1 MMRKVDYTKTPDY
14 RDGWVDPNTSA
25 IGGLVGNTFGVN
37 AGDSSGLLGYG
48 PAGAELANMNTI
60 LTGTNRVLAPI
71 LSAESAG
78 PGQADPIRQTLQ
90 QSDPETHKQYQ
101 SWWNNHGGDI
111 AAIAAATYFTG
122 GAAGS
127 AIQGSEAAAAAPA
140 AGGAAGAAGGT
151 ASLGA
156 AGAAA
161 ITPELAYGG
170 AAAGAGAAGSTTGS
184 LVGAG
189 AITPAFASGAYGG
202 AAGAFGSGTLGAAGT
217 AAATNAL
224 TPSLASL
231 GTAGAGTS
239 ALDKIVNAAK
249 QANKFDKYRSNIMK
263 IANPNQAN
271 LEQTKQQQLAQIIM
285 DSNKNRIKP
294 ITVKRWTK

>member
-1 MMRKVDYTKTPDY
+1 MRKVDYTKTPDY
-14 RDGWVDPNTSA
+14 REGWQDPNKSA
-25 IGGLVGNTFGVN
+25 IGGLVGSTFGVDPTN
-37 AGDSSGLLGYG
+37 WGSS
-48 PAGAELANMNTI
+48 PATGELALMNTV
-60 LTGTNRVLAPI
+60 LTGANRVLAPV
-71 LSAESAG
+71 LSAEAAG
-78 PGQADPIRQTLQ
+78 PGQADPIRQTL
-90 QSDPETHKQYQ
+90 SHVDPETHKSYQ

-122 GAAGS
+122 GAAGK
-127 AIQGSEAAAAAPA
+127 AIAASESAAPA
-140 AGGAAGAAGGT
+140 AGAGAVEGAAGGT
-151 ASLGA
+151 ASLGT

-170 AAAGAGAAGSTTGS
+170 GAAGAGAAGSTTGS

-202 AAGAFGSGTLGAAGT
+202 TAGAFGSGTLGAAGT

-231 GTAGAGTS
+231 GTAAETS
-239 ALDKIVNAAK
+239 VLGKVINAAK

-263 IANPNQAN
+263 VANPNQAN

-294 ITVKRWTK
+294 ITVKRWTR

>member
-1 MMRKVDYTKTPDY
+1 MRKVDYTKTPDY
-14 RDGWVDPNTSA
+14 REGWQDPNKSA
-25 IGGLVGNTFGVN
+25 IGGLVGSTFGVDPTN
-37 AGDSSGLLGYG
+37 WGSS
-48 PAGAELANMNTI
+48 PATGELALMNTV
-60 LTGTNRVLAPI
+60 LTGANRVLAPV
-71 LSAESAG
+71 LSAEAAG
-78 PGQADPIRQTLQ
+78 PGQADPIRQTL
-90 QSDPETHKQYQ
+90 SHVDPETHKAYQ

-151 ASLGA
+151 SSLGA